1 MVRQLPLKFLYNM
14 TLARKYKLIVADDHK
29 MFLDGLLS
37 IIANESD
44 FEIVMTANSGQN
56 VIKYLDNCEGKDVD
70 LVVTDIN
77 MPDVTGIELNKHIK
91 AKFPNIRT
99 LVVSMRH
106 DSKTIHR
113 LTEDQ
118 VDGYV
123 PKNAEKGELILAI
136 ETILKGEKYFS
147 ESIKKAYMDSMFNKE
162 KDVITSLTKREK
174 EVLKLIAEEH
184 TTQEI
189 ADKLFLSKHTIEG
202 YRKNLI
208 SKLEVRNLAGLTK
221 YAIQLGLLD

>member
-1 MVRQLPLKFLYNM
+1 MALSR
-14 TLARKYKLIVADDHK
+14 TYKLIVADDHK

-37 IIANESD
+37 IIGKESD
-44 FEIVMTANSGQN
+44 FEIAMTADSGQN
-56 VIKYLDNCEGKDVD
+56 VIKYLDNSGGKDID
-70 LVVTDIN
+70 LVITDIN
-77 MPDVTGIELNKHIK
+77 MPDVSGIELNQHIK
-91 AKFPNIRT
+91 DNFPHIRT

-106 DSKTIHR
+106 DSKTIHT
-113 LTEDQ
+113 LTDAN

-123 PKNAEKGELILAI
+123 PKNADQSELIKAI

-147 ESIKKAYMDSMFNKE
+147 ESIKKAYMESMFNKE
-162 KDVITSLTKREK
+162 KDVITTLTTREK

-221 YAIQLGLLD
+221 YAIQLGLVD